1 MSATA
6 TRRALGF
13 ASIVFVVLV
22 LTPSSAHGSWYLGL
36 VIPPAL
42 FLVAAQVE
50 LRWRDRAA
58 FGAALA
64 SFACLAA
71 AHAIYWM
78 FTFPAN
84 QAAVNWTA
92 KPTDFQR
99 VRAQWEWS
107 HGAGA
112 LLNLAAFAALLWA
125 VQSSRASSARVET
138 CATAERGSGAPSPH
152 GDPSTPQAWGTQP
165 PVYRRS
171 TRTSGRAPR

>member
-1 MSATA
+1 MSAIA
-6 TRRALGF
+6 TRRALDF

-22 LTPSSAHGSWYLGL
+22 LAPEDYRVAQRSYDGWWYIGL

-42 FLVAAQVE
+42 FLVAAQVV
-50 LRWRDRAA
+50 LRWRERAA

-71 AHAIYWM
+71 AHAIFWM

-84 QAAVNWTA
+84 QATLNWTA
-92 KPTDFQR
+92 KPSDFER

-125 VQSSRASSARVET
+125 VVLEAGE
-138 CATAERGSGAPSPH
+138 
-152 GDPSTPQAWGTQP
+152 
-165 PVYRRS
+165 RRS
-171 TRTSGRAPR
+171 RSFGELRYTT